1 MTAFVTSNS
10 LPLVVDFSQET
21 AQKIF
26 SGDVKSHL
34 LMFSSAAAED
44 HEAKVA
50 FNPWSIGLGKV
61 SS

>member
-1 MTAFVTSNS
+1 MTAFVSGNS

-44 HEAKVA
+44 HEAKVLELHRR
-50 FNPWSIGLGKV
+50 PETIGGL
-61 SS
+61 